1 MQKKRPEHYVD
12 NKQFLEHMVAYRES
26 VIAAEQNGDPS
37 PQIPDE
43 IGTIFWK
50 IASHLS
56 YKSNFI
62 NYAFR
67 DDMISDGIE
76 NCVQYINNF
85 DPEKSKNPFSYFT
98 QIIYYAFL
106 RRIQKEKKQLYVRYK
121 SLENDQ
127 LLESVSNDELS
138 NMTSLGFT
146 KLYDNM
152 NEFIGAYEESME
164 KKKQIKSQQKKPKKP
179 KESKGLK
186 FVEDGEKVWKL
197 HL

>member
-26 VIAAEQNGDPS
+26 VIAAEENGDPS

-76 NCVQYINNF
+76 NCIQYVDNF
-85 DPEKSKNPFSYFT
+85 DPSKSKNPFAYFT

-106 RRIQKEKKQLYVRYK
+106 RRIQKEKKQLYIKYK
-121 SLENDQ
+121 SMERAGIFNELVEVQGQDQQKRVQDITLYANMYEFVENFEQ
-127 LLESVSNDELS
+127 AKN
-138 NMTSLGFT
+138 
-146 KLYDNM
+146 
-152 NEFIGAYEESME
+152 
-164 KKKQIKSQQKKPKKP
+164 KKKKPKAK
-179 KESKGLK
+179 
-186 FVEDGEKVWKL
+186 
-197 HL
+197 